1 MIQPTMGV
9 ESSAPR
15 HQPLDKEPVLNQ
27 PIVHKWQPIEDLP
40 ADYESM
46 ASTELRSLSEV
57 WLEQRESLQDSAALR
72 RFNEHLQR
80 EWAIE
85 TGILERIYSLD
96 RGITTLLI
104 ERGIDSSLIP
114 YDSTNRDPNLVAGII
129 QDQESAIDWVFD
141 VVRGQR
147 PVSTSF
153 IKELHA
159 LMTRRQKTTSG
170 KDQFGDDVEIPLL
183 HGEWKL
189 LPNNPTRV
197 NGSVH
202 EYCPPEQVA
211 SEMDRLI
218 DLYARH
224 EQMGV
229 PPEIEA
235 AWLHHRFTQIDPFQ
249 DGNGRVV
256 RALAS
261 LVFIKAGWFPL
272 VVTRD
277 DRERYIEAL
286 EAADRG
292 QLSALVSLFSALE
305 RKAFVNALGI
315 AREVLQ
321 EEERIE
327 QVIASIGDLFA
338 ARNEALQREWRRAK
352 EVAERLADRAREK
365 FEQVAERLEQEVGRH
380 LAQHRFFADSE
391 ADVGRRRNWYRWQV
405 IEAAH
410 QLDYYAN
417 TTEYN
422 AWVRLGLK
430 TETQAN
436 VILSFTGIGR
446 EYRGLIGASLYFFRT
461 EEVEEGQRQ
470 AVDITV
476 ASDELFQINYKED
489 ESSVSERF
497 ERWLDRGMTRGLEIW
512 RRGL

>member
-1 MIQPTMGV
+1 M
-9 ESSAPR
+9 
-15 HQPLDKEPVLNQ
+15 NQ
-27 PIVHKWQPIEDLP
+27 PIVHKWHPIEDLP
-40 ADYESM
+40 ADYEAM

-80 EWAIE
+80 QWAIE

-96 RGITTLLI
+96 RGITALLI

-114 YDSTNRDPNLVAGII
+114 SDSTNKDPNLVAGLI
-129 QDQESAIDWVFD
+129 QDQESAIDWVFE

-147 PVSTSF
+147 PISTSF
-153 IKELHA
+153 IRDLHA
-159 LMTRRQKTTSG
+159 LMTRRQTTATG
-170 KDQFGDDVEIPLL
+170 KDQFGNDVETPLL

-197 NGSVH
+197 NGSIH

-218 DLYARH
+218 QLHVQH
-224 EQMGV
+224 EAMAV

-235 AWLHHRFTQIDPFQ
+235 AWLHHRFAQIHPFQ
-249 DGNGRVV
+249 DGNGRVA
-256 RALAS
+256 RTLAS

-286 EAADRG
+286 EEADG
-292 QLSALVSLFSALE
+292 GSLSALVVLFSALE

-327 QVIASIGDLFA
+327 QVISSIGELFA
-338 ARNEALQREWRRAK
+338 ARNEALRREWERAK
-352 EVAERLADRAREK
+352 EVAGKLASIARER
-365 FEQVAERLEQEVGRH
+365 FEFAAARLEQEVGRH
-380 LAQHRFFADSE
+380 LTQHRFFADSE
-391 ADVGRRRNWYRWQV
+391 PNAGRRRSWYRWQL

-410 QLDYYAN
+410 QLDYFAN

-422 AWVRLGLK
+422 AWVRLGLI

-436 VILSFTGIGR
+436 LVLSFTAIGR
-446 EYRGLIGASLYFFRT
+446 EYRGLIGISLYFFRT

-470 AVDITV
+470 AVDVTV

-489 ESSVSERF
+489 QSSVTDRF

>member
-1 MIQPTMGV
+1 MEV
-9 ESSAPR
+9 ESWAPR
-15 HQPLDKEPVLNQ
+15 SASFDGEPALNQ
-27 PIVHKWQPIEDLP
+27 PIVHKWHPIEDLP
-40 ADYESM
+40 TDFQSM

-72 RFNEHLQR
+72 RFNDHLQR
-80 EWAIE
+80 QWAIE

-96 RGITTLLI
+96 RGITILLI

-114 YDSTNRDPNLVAGII
+114 SDSTNKDPNLVAGII
-129 QDQESAIDWVFD
+129 QDHESAIDWVFD

-147 PVSTSF
+147 PLSTSF

-159 LMTRRQKTTSG
+159 LMTRRQKTATG
-170 KDQFGDDVEIPLL
+170 RDQFGNELEIPLL
-183 HGEWKL
+183 HGEWKRI
-189 LPNNPTRV
+189 PNNPTRIS
-197 NGSVH
+197 GSIH
-202 EYCPPEQVA
+202 EYCPPEHVD

-218 DLYARH
+218 DLHARH
-224 EQMGV
+224 ENMAV
-229 PPEIEA
+229 PPEIES
-235 AWLHHRFTQIDPFQ
+235 AWLHHRFTQVHPFQ

-286 EAADRG
+286 EEADRG
-292 QLSALVSLFSALE
+292 SLSSLVHLFSALE

-338 ARNEALQREWRRAK
+338 ARNEALRREWERAK
-352 EVAERLADRAREK
+352 EVADKLADKAREK
-365 FEQVAERLEQEVGRH
+365 FGFVADRLEQEVGRH
-380 LAQHRFFADSE
+380 LVPHSFFVDSE
-391 ADVGRRRNWYRWQV
+391 PSSGRRRNWYRWQL

-410 QLDYYAN
+410 ELDYYAN
-417 TTEYN
+417 TTEYT
-422 AWVRLGLK
+422 AWVRLGLR

-436 VILSFTGIGR
+436 VVLSFTAIGR
-446 EYRGLIGASLYFFRT
+446 EYRGLIGASIYFFRT

-470 AVDITV
+470 AVDVIV

-489 ESSVSERF
+489 ESSVSDRF
-497 ERWLDRGMTRGLEIW
+497 ERWVDRGITRGLEIW

>member
-1 MIQPTMGV
+1 
-9 ESSAPR
+9 
-15 HQPLDKEPVLNQ
+15 LNQ
-27 PIVHKWQPIEDLP
+27 PIVHKWHPIEDLP
-40 ADYESM
+40 ADYEAL

-57 WLEQRESLQDSAALR
+57 WLEQRESLQDSAAMR

-80 EWAIE
+80 QWAIE

-96 RGITTLLI
+96 RGITALLI

-114 YDSTNRDPNLVAGII
+114 SDSTNKDPDLVAGII
-129 QDQESAIDWVFD
+129 QDQESAIDWVFE

-147 PVSTSF
+147 SISTSF
-153 IKELHA
+153 VKELHA
-159 LMTRRQKTTSG
+159 LMTRRQATTTG
-170 KDQFGDDVEIPLL
+170 KDQFGNDVEIPLL

-197 NGSVH
+197 NGSIH
-202 EYCPPEQVA
+202 EYCPPEHVA

-218 DLYARH
+218 QLHVQH
-224 EQMGV
+224 EAMAV

-235 AWLHHRFTQIDPFQ
+235 AWLHHRFVQVHPFQ
-249 DGNGRVV
+249 DGNGRIA

-286 EAADRG
+286 EEADRG
-292 QLSALVSLFSALE
+292 SLSSLVALFSALE
-305 RKAFVNALGI
+305 RKAFVKALGI

-321 EEERIE
+321 EEDRIE
-327 QVIASIGDLFA
+327 QVISSIGHLFA
-338 ARNEALQREWRRAK
+338 ARNEALRREWERAK
-352 EVAERLADRAREK
+352 EVAGDLANKGREK
-365 FEQVAERLEQEVGRH
+365 FEFVSARLEQEVGRH
-380 LAQHRFFADSE
+380 LTPHRFFVDSE
-391 ADVGRRRNWYRWQV
+391 PTAGRRRNWYRWQV

-417 TTEYN
+417 TTEHN
-422 AWVRLGLK
+422 AWVRLGLI

-436 VILSFTGIGR
+436 LVLSFTAIGR
-446 EYRGLIGASLYFFRT
+446 EYRGLIGASLFFFRT

-470 AVDITV
+470 AVGATV

-489 ESSVSERF
+489 ESSITDRF
-497 ERWLDRGMTRGLEIW
+497 ERWLDRGLTRGLEIW